1 MDEMPVCRASL
12 FGRVLTH
19 RRDHDAI
26 AQLERAK
33 SVRSEQRAH
42 CLLSLSFL
50 DRAGAEHRIVTRLV
64 DLLFEIFSQSKS
76 PINTLTNQ
84 MTSLNERLKVRLTS
98 NLPSPRLL
106 L

>member
-42 CLLSLSFL
+42 CLLSLSEF
-50 DRAGAEHRIVTRLV
+50 
-64 DLLFEIFSQSKS
+64 KS
-76 PINTLTNQ
+76 
-84 MTSLNERLKVRLTS
+84 
-98 NLPSPRLL
+98 
-106 L
+106 

>member
-42 CLLSLSFL
+42 CLLSLSEIKSYHTDGVIRREL
-50 DRAGAEHRIVTRLV
+50 APGEAVVPHR
-64 DLLFEIFSQSKS
+64 DA
-76 PINTLTNQ
+76 PA
-84 MTSLNERLKVRLTS
+84 
-98 NLPSPRLL
+98 
-106 L
+106 